1 MTEIYQQILL
11 AVLLGIVSLLGFALR
26 QLILV
31 GIAYLRARIGQAEYE
46 RVLEYARVT
55 VKALEQTPVY
65 KDFSGD
71 KKKELARVA
80 VMQFAKE
87 HNLPIDDTLFDKF
100 IEAAVKE
107 MNDQVSGIDW
117 VAGEIV
123 SGPEYPMI
131 GSDN

>member
-11 AVLLGIVSLLGFALR
+11 AVVLGIVSLLSFALQ
-26 QLILV
+26 QLIVV
-31 GIAYLRARIGQAEYE
+31 GITYLRTRLGQAEYE
-46 RVLEYARVT
+46 RVLDYARMT

-65 KDFSGD
+65 KDFTGD

-80 VMQFAKE
+80 VVQFAKE
-87 HNLPIDDTLFDKF
+87 HHLPIDEALFDKF

-107 MNDQVSGIDW
+107 MNAQISNIDW
-117 VAGEIV
+117 VAGEIIE
-123 SGPEYPMI
+123 GPSYPMI